1 MAVNVLYI
9 RTLIVLFIA
18 LVSSSEARRARR
30 WGATKIGDLSSYRDQ
45 VPLSNG
51 VFFYA
56 TIYFIPSFSTDSL
69 PSPSRGLKVKAITL
83 GRGTQNYTCPSNSSD
98 PPTAVGAVADLF
110 DLSPLLQYLPNSEG
124 VHVINELP
132 KYLINFHLATI
143 ERSPIPNLGHHYF
156 DAAGVP
162 TFDLGQK
169 IGILKG
175 KRDAGIAAPKKAS
188 KGPEGKGGGAVD
200 WLALCA
206 VAGSKRLQMG
216 YRVETAGGKAPKSC
230 KGQPEKIQVQYAA
243 QYWFYG

>member
-9 RTLIVLFIA
+9 RMLIVLFFA

-51 VFFYA
+51 
-56 TIYFIPSFSTDSL
+56 TDSL

-110 DLSPLLQYLPNSEG
+110 DLSPLLQYLPSSEG

-143 ERSPIPNLGHHYF
+143 EHSPIPNLGHHYF

-162 TFDLGQK
+162 TFDLGK
-169 IGILKG
+169 KTGILKG

-206 VAGSKRLQMG
+206 VAGSKGLQMG